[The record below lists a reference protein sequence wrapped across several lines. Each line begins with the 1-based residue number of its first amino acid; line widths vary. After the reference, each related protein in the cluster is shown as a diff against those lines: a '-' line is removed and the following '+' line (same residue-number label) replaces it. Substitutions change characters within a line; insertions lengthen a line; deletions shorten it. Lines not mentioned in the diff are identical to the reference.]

1 MATESREDPLVDE
14 YEDPL
19 VDDYRVGRLV
29 AQCLLALGGLAAA
42 YGLFDFFT
50 NLARASA
57 DSALVLVIPFGII
70 VGGIFACASGL
81 ASLALFD
88 GASDARRIR
97 VYAKRMLD
105 KG

>member
-42 YGLFDFFT
+42 
-50 NLARASA
+50 RM
-57 DSALVLVIPFGII
+57 
-70 VGGIFACASGL
+70 
-81 ASLALFD
+81 
-88 GASDARRIR
+88 R
-97 VYAKRMLD
+97 V
-105 KG
+105 